1 MSVVAGMIIDMDR
14 SAIAVTG
21 AASGLGRHISIEL
34 LTRGR
39 PVILLDRDTDALD
52 AAVDEL
58 GAQGSRAT
66 VSAVVADLSTLDGV
80 HAAADE
86 LIGRSDLGGLVN
98 NAGGWL
104 PGDQYPDAAPE
115 AWLSAVTLNLL
126 APMLLTQ
133 RLWPRLAASAGA
145 VVTIGSSGGV
155 GDDAYGSPE
164 YAAAKAGVRRFTA
177 SLSARTDV
185 RVMAVVPGW
194 IGLDRAQREWAA
206 LSPGQQHDVGPLIP
220 PEEVAGV
227 VVSLLTDG
235 RPGEVID
242 LLRSQADARAT

>member
-1 MSVVAGMIIDMDR
+1 MDGR
-14 SAIAVTG
+14 AVAVTG
-21 AASGLGRHISIEL
+21 AASGLGRHIAVEL

-39 PVILLDRDTDALD
+39 PVILLDRDSDGLD

-58 GAQGSRAT
+58 GGQGSRAT
-66 VSAVVADLSTLDGV
+66 VSAVVADLSTLDGI

-86 LIGRSDLGGLVN
+86 LTGRSDLGGLVN

-104 PGDQYPDAAPE
+104 PGDQYPDADPD
-115 AWLSAVTLNLL
+115 AWLSAITLNLL

-133 RLWPRLAASAGA
+133 RLWARLATGGGA
-145 VVTIGSSGGV
+145 VVTIGSSGGI

-164 YAAAKAGVRRFTA
+164 YAAAKAGIRRFTT

-194 IGLDRAQREWAA
+194 IGLERAHREWAA
-206 LSPGQQHDVGPLIP
+206 LSPEQQHDVGPLIP
-220 PEEVAGV
+220 PADVAGV

-235 RPGEVID
+235 SPGEVVD
-242 LLRSQADARAT
+242 LIVTA